1 MSPGIKSS
9 ELKLVLLCAVVMV
22 LNGTEYVNVP
32 WETLQWF
39 IGLTGV
45 YTGGRQI
52 VKREGA
58 KAIASPGEQR
68 IPQP

>member
-1 MSPGIKSS
+1 MNPGIKSS
-9 ELKLVLLCAVVMV
+9 ELKLIAVCAALMV

-32 WETLQWF
+32 WETVQWF

-58 KAIASPGEQR
+58 KATSAPGER
-68 IPQP
+68 RE

>member
-9 ELKLVLLCAVVMV
+9 ELKLVLLCAVMMV

-39 IGLTGV
+39 IGLTGI

-58 KAIASPGEQR
+58 KATIPSGER
-68 IPQP
+68 RTS

>member
-1 MSPGIKSS
+1 MNPGIKSS
-9 ELKLVLLCAVVMV
+9 ELKLILLCAVVMV

-39 IGLTGV
+39 IGLSGV

-58 KAIASPGEQR
+58 KVTEAPGER
-68 IPQP
+68 RT